1 MVATLLIGVFAPEY
15 TESILRLQEWI
26 TGPTRAR
33 DPEREND
40 WMRSDAQANRDRV
53 LAAAEEVFGE
63 SGKAG
68 STEEVARRAGVGIGT
83 VFRHF
88 PTKQLLIE
96 ATIVRHLTLLTNTA
110 RARGEDSE
118 AGAAFRMTFREMVS
132 GAPAKL
138 ALVAL
143 LEESAAPA
151 GAPDEVKAAASVL
164 RDAVAVLLSRGQEA
178 GEVRA
183 DATVDEI
190 YVLIRALANARGDRA
205 VVDRAVD
212 MVLDGLSQR
221 CCV

>member
-1 MVATLLIGVFAPEY
+1 
-15 TESILRLQEWI
+15 
-26 TGPTRAR
+26 
-33 DPEREND
+33 
-40 WMRSDAQANRDRV
+40 MRSDAQANRDRV

-88 PTKQLLIE
+88 PTKQLLVE
-96 ATIVRHLTLLTNTA
+96 ATIVRHLTQLTDTA
-110 RARGEDSE
+110 RARGEGGE

-143 LEESAAPA
+143 MEESADPA
-151 GAPDEVKAAASVL
+151 GATDEVEAAASAL
-164 RDAVAVLLSRGQEA
+164 RDAVEVLLSRGQEA

-183 DATVDEI
+183 DATVAEV

-205 VVDRAVD
+205 VVARAID
-212 MVLDGLSQR
+212 MVLDGLSPR
-221 CCV
+221 RSE

>member
-1 MVATLLIGVFAPEY
+1 
-15 TESILRLQEWI
+15 
-26 TGPTRAR
+26 
-33 DPEREND
+33 
-40 WMRSDAQANRDRV
+40 MRSDAQANRDRA

-96 ATIVRHLTLLTNTA
+96 ATIVRHLTLLTDTA
-110 RARGEDSE
+110 RARGEDSD
-118 AGAAFRMTFREMVS
+118 AGAAFRTTFREMVS

-138 ALVAL
+138 ALIAL
-143 LEESAAPA
+143 LEESADPA
-151 GAPDEVKAAASVL
+151 GATDEVEAAASAL
-164 RDAVAVLLSRGQEA
+164 QDAVEVLLSRGQKA

-212 MVLDGLSQR
+212 VVLDGLSSRR
-221 CCV
+221 CV

>member
-1 MVATLLIGVFAPEY
+1 
-15 TESILRLQEWI
+15 
-26 TGPTRAR
+26 
-33 DPEREND
+33 
-40 WMRSDAQANRDRV
+40 MRSDALANRDRV

-110 RARGEDSE
+110 RARAEDSE

-151 GAPDEVKAAASVL
+151 GATDEVEAAASVL
-164 RDAVAVLLSRGQEA
+164 RDAVEVLLSRGQEA

-212 MVLDGLSQR
+212 MVLDGLSPR
-221 CCV
+221 RSE